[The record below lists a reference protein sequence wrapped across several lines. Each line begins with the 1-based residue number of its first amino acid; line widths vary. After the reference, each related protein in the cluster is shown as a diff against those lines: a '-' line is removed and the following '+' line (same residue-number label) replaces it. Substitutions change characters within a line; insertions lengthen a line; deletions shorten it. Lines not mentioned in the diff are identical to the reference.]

1 MTISIHYNII
11 VNKYKLNNNT
21 FCTLSCPCSIKW
33 NPHYMVDI
41 KQSFSIEKRS
51 GKKCYMIAARAL
63 TIEWGDTPMYWKW
76 ISLPQSRFAHLVV
89 MLSFNFFFQ

>member
-1 MTISIHYNII
+1 
-11 VNKYKLNNNT
+11 
-21 FCTLSCPCSIKW
+21 
-33 NPHYMVDI
+33 MVDI